1 MDSDMMQKK
10 DAEPRRIHIDIRD
23 ATEKDLKGIVVLWEM
38 LVEQHRTYSDH
49 FAIARGGRRKWARY
63 LRQKFTERSTKLI
76 VAEEEGELVGF
87 MMCLLSPQ
95 ESIFA
100 EKATGVVSDAF
111 VRKDRRKKGVMK
123 EMLRVALRWFDKNKM
138 KSVEVSVAAA
148 NLEARAAW
156 GQLGFKPFL
165 VRKRLQLDKFH
176 AQLLLNGT
184 APKKAVRKKKSSGK
198 L

>member
-1 MDSDMMQKK
+1 MMQKK
-10 DAEPRRIHIDIRD
+10 DAISRRIRIEIRD
-23 ATEKDLKGIVVLWEM
+23 ATEEDLKGIVELWEM

-49 FAIARGGRRKWARY
+49 FAIARDGRRKWARY

-76 VAEEEGELVGF
+76 VAEEKGELVGF

-138 KSVEVSVAAA
+138 KSAEVSVAAA

-165 VRKRLQLDKFH
+165 VRKRLQMDKSH
-176 AQLLLNGT
+176 ARLLLNDKP
-184 APKKAVRKKKSSGK
+184 PKKVVRKKKAAGK
-198 L
+198 R

>member
-1 MDSDMMQKK
+1 MQKEVVK
-10 DAEPRRIHIDIRD
+10 SRRIRIEIRD
-23 ATEKDLKGIVVLWEM
+23 ATEKDLKGIVELWEL

-49 FAIARGGRRKWARY
+49 FAIARDGRRKWARY
-63 LRQKFTERSTKLI
+63 LRQKFSEPSTKLI

-138 KSVEVSVAAA
+138 KSVEVSIAAA

-165 VRKRLQLDKFH
+165 VRNRLQLDKYH
-176 AQLLLNGT
+176 ARLLLNGK
-184 APKKAVRKKKSSGK
+184 APKKTARRKKTAGR
-198 L
+198 

>member
-1 MDSDMMQKK
+1 MMQKK
-10 DAEPRRIHIDIRD
+10 DAISRRIRIEIRD
-23 ATEKDLKGIVVLWEM
+23 ATEEDLEGIVELWEM

-49 FAIARGGRRKWARY
+49 FAIARDGRRKWARY

-76 VAEEEGELVGF
+76 VAEEKGELVGF

-111 VRKDRRKKGVMK
+111 VRKERRKKGVMK
-123 EMLRVALRWFDKNKM
+123 EMLRMALRWFDKNKM
-138 KSVEVSVAAA
+138 KSVQVSVAAA

-165 VRKRLQLDKFH
+165 VRKRLQMDKSH
-176 AQLLLNGT
+176 ARLLLSDKP
-184 APKKAVRKKKSSGK
+184 PKKVVRKKKSSGK
-198 L
+198 R

>member
-1 MDSDMMQKK
+1 MMQKK
-10 DAEPRRIHIDIRD
+10 DAISRRIRIEIRD
-23 ATEKDLKGIVVLWEM
+23 ATEEDLKGIVELWEM

-49 FAIARGGRRKWARY
+49 FAIARDGRRKWARY
-63 LRQKFTERSTKLI
+63 LRQKFTEPSTKLI
-76 VAEEEGELVGF
+76 VAEEKEELVGF

-165 VRKRLQLDKFH
+165 VRKRLQMDKSH
-176 AQLLLNGT
+176 AKLLLNGT
-184 APKKAVRKKKSSGK
+184 SPKKVVRRKKTAGK
-198 L
+198 R

>member
-1 MDSDMMQKK
+1 MPK
-10 DAEPRRIHIDIRD
+10 DTESRRIQIKIRD
-23 ATEKDLKGIVVLWEM
+23 ATEKDLKGIVELWEM

-49 FAIARGGRRKWARY
+49 FCLARGGKRKWARY
-63 LRQKFTERSTKLI
+63 LREKFTEASTKLI
-76 VAEEEGELVGF
+76 VAEEDGELVGF

-95 ESIFA
+95 EPIFA

-111 VRKDRRKKGVMK
+111 VHRDRRKKGVMR
-123 EMLRVALRWFDKNKM
+123 EMFRVALRWFDKNKM

-165 VRKRLQLDKFH
+165 VRKRLQMDKHH
-176 AQLLLNGT
+176 AQLLLNGRP
-184 APKKAVRKKKSSGK
+184 PKKVVRRKKTTRR
-198 L
+198 

>member
-1 MDSDMMQKK
+1 MMQKK
-10 DAEPRRIHIDIRD
+10 DAISRRIRIEIRD
-23 ATEKDLKGIVVLWEM
+23 ATEEDLKGIVELWEM

-49 FAIARGGRRKWARY
+49 FAIARDGRRKWARY

-76 VAEEEGELVGF
+76 VAEEKGELVGF

-123 EMLRVALRWFDKNKM
+123 EMLRVALRWFHKNKM
-138 KSVEVSVAAA
+138 KSVEVSIAAA

-165 VRKRLQLDKFH
+165 VRKRLQMDKSH
-176 AQLLLNGT
+176 ARLLLSDKP
-184 APKKAVRKKKSSGK
+184 PKKAVRKKKSSGK
-198 L
+198 R

>member
-1 MDSDMMQKK
+1 MPKK
-10 DAEPRRIHIDIRD
+10 DARPRRVKIEIRD
-23 ATEKDLKGIVVLWEM
+23 ATEKDLKGIVALWEM

-49 FAIARGGRRKWARY
+49 FVLARDGRRKWARY
-63 LRQKFTERSTKLI
+63 LRQKFTEPSTKLI
-76 VAEEEGELVGF
+76 VAEEEGELMGF

-95 ESIFA
+95 DSIFV

-111 VRKDRRKKGVMK
+111 VRKNRRKKGVMK

-165 VRKRLQLDKFH
+165 VRKRLQMDQSH
-176 AQLLLNGT
+176 ARLLLNAK
-184 APKKAVRKKKSSGK
+184 APKRAVRKKTAGK
-198 L
+198 Q

>member
-1 MDSDMMQKK
+1 MPKK
-10 DAEPRRIHIDIRD
+10 DAKSRRVKIEIRD
-23 ATEKDLKGIVVLWEM
+23 ATEKDLKGIVVLWEL

-49 FAIARGGRRKWARY
+49 FTLARDGRRKWARY
-63 LRQKFTERSTKLI
+63 LRQKFTEPSTKLI
-76 VAEEEGELVGF
+76 VAEENGELMGF

-95 ESIFA
+95 DSIFV

-165 VRKRLQLDKFH
+165 VRKRLQMDGSH
-176 AQLLLNGT
+176 ARLLLNDK
-184 APKKAVRKKKSSGK
+184 APKKVVRKKKSGGK
-198 L
+198 R

>member
-1 MDSDMMQKK
+1 MQTKK
-10 DAEPRRIHIDIRD
+10 DDKPRRIQIKIRD
-23 ATEKDLKGIVVLWEM
+23 ATEKDLKGIVELWEM

-49 FAIARGGRRKWARY
+49 FTIARDGRRKWAHY
-63 LRQKFTERSTKLI
+63 LRQKFTEPSTKLI
-76 VAEEEGELVGF
+76 VAEGEEELVGF

-165 VRKRLQLDKFH
+165 VRKRFQLDKSH
-176 AQLLLNGT
+176 ARFLLNGK
-184 APKKAVRKKKSSGK
+184 APNKVVRKKKAARK
-198 L
+198 R

>member
-1 MDSDMMQKK
+1 MPKK
-10 DAEPRRIHIDIRD
+10 DAKSRRVKIEIRD
-23 ATEKDLKGIVVLWEM
+23 ATEKDLKGIVVLWEL

-49 FAIARGGRRKWARY
+49 FTLARDGRRKWARY
-63 LRQKFTERSTKLI
+63 LRQKFTEPSTKLI
-76 VAEEEGELVGF
+76 VAEENGELMGF

-95 ESIFA
+95 DSIFV

-165 VRKRLQLDKFH
+165 VRKRLQMDKSH
-176 AQLLLNGT
+176 ARLLLNAK
-184 APKKAVRKKKSSGK
+184 APKKVVRKKKTAGK
-198 L
+198 R

>member
-1 MDSDMMQKK
+1 MMQKK
-10 DAEPRRIHIDIRD
+10 DAISRRIRIEIRD
-23 ATEKDLKGIVVLWEM
+23 ATEEDLKGIVELWEM

-49 FAIARGGRRKWARY
+49 FAIARDGRRKWARY

-76 VAEEEGELVGF
+76 VAEEKGELAGF

-138 KSVEVSVAAA
+138 KSVQVSVAAA

-165 VRKRLQLDKFH
+165 VRKRLQMDKSH
-176 AQLLLNGT
+176 ARLLLNDKP
-184 APKKAVRKKKSSGK
+184 PKKVVRKKKAAGK
-198 L
+198 R

>member
-1 MDSDMMQKK
+1 MEKK
-10 DAEPRRIHIDIRD
+10 DAGSRRIRIEIRD
-23 ATEKDLKGIVVLWEM
+23 ASEEDLRGIVELWEM

-49 FAIARGGRRKWARY
+49 FALARDGRRKWARY
-63 LRQKFTERSTKLI
+63 LRQKFAERSTKLI
-76 VAEEEGELVGF
+76 VAEEDGELVGF

-95 ESIFA
+95 EPIFA

-138 KSVEVSVAAA
+138 KSVEVSVASA

-165 VRKRLQLDKFH
+165 VRKRLQLDKHH
-176 AQLLLNGT
+176 AQLLLNSK
-184 APKKAVRKKKSSGK
+184 APRKIVRRKKTARR
-198 L
+198 

>member
-1 MDSDMMQKK
+1 MPTKRVSK
-10 DAEPRRIHIDIRD
+10 PRRIQIKIRD
-23 ATEKDLKGIVVLWEM
+23 ATEKDLKGIVELWDM

-49 FAIARGGRRKWARY
+49 FALARDGRRKWARY
-63 LRQKFTERSTKLI
+63 LREKLTEPSTKLI

-123 EMLRVALRWFDKNKM
+123 EMLRVALKWLDKNKI
-138 KSVEVSVAAA
+138 KAVEVSVAAA

-156 GQLGFKPFL
+156 GQLGFKPFM
-165 VRKRLQLDKFH
+165 VRKRLGLDGYH
-176 AQLLLNGT
+176 ARAIINGESP
-184 APKKAVRKKKSSGK
+184 AKKVVRKKKSGGK
-198 L
+198 R

>member
-1 MDSDMMQKK
+1 
-10 DAEPRRIHIDIRD
+10 
-23 ATEKDLKGIVVLWEM
+23 
-38 LVEQHRTYSDH
+38 
-49 FAIARGGRRKWARY
+49 
-63 LRQKFTERSTKLI
+63 
-76 VAEEEGELVGF
+76 VGF

-95 ESIFA
+95 EPIFA

-138 KSVEVSVAAA
+138 KSVEVSVASA

-165 VRKRLQLDKFH
+165 VRKRLQLDKHH
-176 AQLLLNGT
+176 AQLLLNSK
-184 APKKAVRKKKSSGK
+184 APRKIVRRKKTARR
-198 L
+198 

>member
-1 MDSDMMQKK
+1 MPKK
-10 DAEPRRIHIDIRD
+10 DAKSRRIKIEIRD
-23 ATEKDLKGIVVLWEM
+23 ATEKDLKGIVALWEL

-49 FAIARGGRRKWARY
+49 FALARDGRRKWARY
-63 LRQKFTERSTKLI
+63 LRQKFTEPSTKLI
-76 VAEEEGELVGF
+76 VAEEKGELVGF

-95 ESIFA
+95 DSIFV

-123 EMLRVALRWFDKNKM
+123 EMQRVAMRWFDKNKM

-165 VRKRLQLDKFH
+165 VRKRLQMDKSH
-176 AQLLLNGT
+176 AQLLLNDK
-184 APKKAVRKKKSSGK
+184 APKKVVRKKKKSDGK
-198 L
+198 R

>member
-1 MDSDMMQKK
+1 MPKK
-10 DAEPRRIHIDIRD
+10 DAKPRRIKIEIRD
-23 ATEKDLKGIVVLWEM
+23 ATEKDLKRIVELWEL
-38 LVEQHRTYSDH
+38 LVEQHRTYSDQ
-49 FAIARGGRRKWARY
+49 FAIARDGRRKWARY
-63 LRQKFTERSTKLI
+63 LRQKFTEPSTKLI
-76 VAEEEGELVGF
+76 VAEENGKLVGF

-123 EMLRVALRWFDKNKM
+123 EMLRVAMRWFDKNKM
-138 KSVEVSVAAA
+138 KSVEVSIAAA

-165 VRKRLQLDKFH
+165 VRKRLQLDRSH
-176 AQLLLNGT
+176 ARLLLNDKP
-184 APKKAVRKKKSSGK
+184 PKKVVRKKKSAGK
-198 L
+198 R

>member
-1 MDSDMMQKK
+1 MPKK
-10 DAEPRRIHIDIRD
+10 DAKSRRIKIEIRD
-23 ATEKDLKGIVVLWEM
+23 ATEKDLKGIVTLWEM

-49 FAIARGGRRKWARY
+49 FALARDGRRKWARY
-63 LRQKFTERSTKLI
+63 LRQKFTEPSTKLI
-76 VAEEEGELVGF
+76 VAEENGELMGF

-95 ESIFA
+95 DSIFV

-138 KSVEVSVAAA
+138 ISVEVSVAAA

-165 VRKRLQLDKFH
+165 VRKRLQLDKSH
-176 AQLLLNGT
+176 ARLLLNSK
-184 APKKAVRKKKSSGK
+184 APKKVVRKKKSAGK
-198 L
+198 K